1 MCDARGC
8 WRGWSSPRCR
18 AQARLLPRPA
28 SGLRQARIGQRLVR
42 CSAGVFPTGSCA
54 KLGRALLG
62 VVRPAGSCGQ
72 LIPAGVAWT
81 ASYRRAGCWGRER
94 GCVDAWM
101 RGGRGGWRGQSV
113 NCRRR
118 RDGETRASEGSA
130 CSVCA
135 SRDDG
140 CCCQSPWLQP
150 KGDRELEI
158 IRFAEREA
166 AARAGGGGE
175 RERENGECG
184 GRRAQI
190 GALQQDGEGRER
202 PGQVGPGLGAR
213 RGERKGLGRVLLFLF
228 CSVGSERKRE
238 ADGSETN
245 HNPQATR
252 RRRRGSEEQRQH
264 QQRAAGCPSGCPV
277 NGPSCS
283 GLPQKSF
290 EKWLR

>member
-54 KLGRALLG
+54 KLGRALSG

-135 SRDDG
+135 FRVCRRGTMAVVVNRRGS
-140 CCCQSPWLQP
+140 SPGGI
-150 KGDRELEI
+150 GDWIL
-158 IRFAEREA
+158 FDSQNERLPLVQEA
-166 AARAGGGGE
+166 AE
-175 RERENGECG
+175 SERENGECG

-202 PGQVGPGLGAR
+202 PGQVGPGLGLVE
-213 RGERKGLGRVLLFLF
+213 GKG
-228 CSVGSERKRE
+228 
-238 ADGSETN
+238 
-245 HNPQATR
+245 
-252 RRRRGSEEQRQH
+252 
-264 QQRAAGCPSGCPV
+264 RASAVCCFFFFV
-277 NGPSCS
+277 
-283 GLPQKSF
+283 Q
-290 EKWLR
+290 